1 LLEQARYR
9 RPGTLGPAD
18 GVTVGGR
25 VEATASPWNEASLRA
40 LEGAVKRRP
49 MSEPVVG
56 IAAGYLPSRPMDKV
70 TAAYQERQSAVS
82 RRREK
87 ELQEEPAYVKAAERV
102 AEIGGQNLDQE
113 RTERLGLRLHRGLGL
128 SGGVIAGLLVARG
141 INLGRRD
148 PDGLRA
154 LAARRRGGQRAL
166 RVDPSSDGL
175 SAKTHV
181 RGLLGHL
188 TYGGALGALLA
199 AANALLWKRSTSEG

>member
-1 LLEQARYR
+1 
-9 RPGTLGPAD
+9 
-18 GVTVGGR
+18 
-25 VEATASPWNEASLRA
+25 
-40 LEGAVKRRP
+40 VKRRP

-175 SAKTHV
+175 SARDARSRSPWSLNLRRRPGCALGGGQRAALEKV
-181 RGLLGHL
+181 YERGLR
-188 TYGGALGALLA
+188 LA
-199 AANALLWKRSTSEG
+199 PLME